1 MNEKLDLGRDHVR
14 ADVFFTNGVG
24 SLNRWGVNMRTSES
38 IEAFI
43 IGGLAK
49 IKKTQPET
57 IQKHARLIEDLDI
70 DSLDALDLIFQLE
83 EEFAI
88 EVLPEHQLQFSTVQ
102 DVIAYVQ
109 QRVGHTLPRSA

>member
-1 MNEKLDLGRDHVR
+1 
-14 ADVFFTNGVG
+14 
-24 SLNRWGVNMRTSES
+24 MRTSES
-38 IEAFI
+38 IEAYI

-49 IKKTQPET
+49 IQKNQPET
-57 IQKHARLIEDLDI
+57 IQKHSRLIEDLNI

-88 EVLPEHQLQFSTVQ
+88 EIPPEHQLQFSTVQ

-109 QRVGHTLPRSA
+109 QRVGQTRARSA